1 MKKIYWLLSL
11 FLGLLSSVSA
21 VVVEVPPAWGNPDV
35 AVTGP
40 TRIQADEFTIFSFI
54 QLIND
59 YLRFF
64 MGAVALGVLI
74 YGGIKLITAQWDP
87 EKMSSANRLILGAAI
102 GIVIVIFSYAVVRLI
117 VNLL

>member
-1 MKKIYWLLSL
+1 MKKLY
-11 FLGLLSSVSA
+11 GLLAFVLGTVSSVSA

-40 TRIQADEFTIFSFI
+40 TRIQADEFTLFSFI

-64 MGAVALGVLI
+64 MGAIAFWVLI

-87 EKMSSANRLILGAAI
+87 EKMSSANRLLLGAGI
-102 GIVIVIFSYAVVRLI
+102 GIVIVIFSYAIVRLV

>member
-1 MKKIYWLLSL
+1 MKKIYGL
-11 FLGLLSSVSA
+11 FAFAISVISSASA
-21 VVVEVPPAWGNPDV
+21 VVVEVPPAWWNPDV

-40 TRIQADEFTIFSFI
+40 TRVQADEFTLFSFI

-64 MGAVALGVLI
+64 MGAIAFWVLI
-74 YGGIKLITAQWDP
+74 YWGIQLITAQGDA
-87 EKMSSANRLILGAAI
+87 EKMSSANRLLLGAGI
-102 GIVIVIFSYAVVRLI
+102 GIVIVIFSYAVVRLV

>member
-1 MKKIYWLLSL
+1 MKKLY
-11 FLGLLSSVSA
+11 GLLAFALSTVSVASA

-40 TRIQADEFTIFSFI
+40 TRIQADEFTLFSFI

-64 MGAVALGVLI
+64 MGAVA
-74 YGGIKLITAQWDP
+74 
-87 EKMSSANRLILGAAI
+87 
-102 GIVIVIFSYAVVRLI
+102 F
-117 VNLL
+117 

>member
-1 MKKIYWLLSL
+1 MKKTYWLLLLLFSL
-11 FLGLLSSVSA
+11 ASSASA
-21 VVVEVPPAWGNPDV
+21 IVVEVPPAWGNNDI

-40 TRIQADEFTIFSFI
+40 TRIQADEFTVFSFI

-64 MGAVALGVLI
+64 MGAVALWVLI
-74 YGGIKLITAQWDP
+74 YGGIKLITAQGDP
-87 EKMSSANRLILGAAI
+87 EKLSSANRLLLGAGI
-102 GIVIVIFSYAVVRLI
+102 GLVIVIFSYAVVRLI